1 MPASSS
7 TARTTSPCPLSQ
19 LENTTRRTSDHLY
32 YGWRGWYMDTGPL
45 SRPFGQRI
53 PHGNQTPVSA
63 LRELKPPLYHQQNA
77 IKLFLSCLRLPC
89 SLDQTVA
96 QEKSAHARAANR
108 GPMVC
113 QPTASVLGT
122 RTQSVHLAS
131 RANGQQ
137 EGKPGGLGPV
147 LRPSCRSLD
156 QAFSAPS
163 TNEKSLRSS
172 GETMPSW
179 IRCLKLINLFQ

>member
-1 MPASSS
+1 MHIDLRSSRS
-7 TARTTSPCPLSQ
+7 ALADRLYRLSQ
-19 LENTTRRTSDHLY
+19 VAAYREQSVRV
-32 YGWRGWYMDTGPL
+32 
-45 SRPFGQRI
+45 RPFFGEG
-53 PHGNQTPVSA
+53 PEVLDA
-63 LRELKPPLYHQQNA
+63 ELLREDGHLKRGLVN
-77 IKLFLSCLRLPC
+77 LLRLIGAC
-89 SLDQTVA
+89 EIRRGLKKHRNDRQ
-96 QEKSAHARAANR
+96 SAHARAANR

-156 QAFSAPS
+156 QAFSPPS

-172 GETMPSW
+172 GEIMPSW

>member
-1 MPASSS
+1 MTGNRIWRQCRTQVTSIMLRCNSSHLSAPALGSSGGAEADS
-7 TARTTSPCPLSQ
+7 SCRALKITIPATVTRTGRIAHEQPCLVLTFFFPIVIL
-19 LENTTRRTSDHLY
+19 
-32 YGWRGWYMDTGPL
+32 RGRDW
-45 SRPFGQRI
+45 
-53 PHGNQTPVSA
+53 SA
-63 LRELKPPLYHQQNA
+63 GGALNSWPQ
-77 IKLFLSCLRLPC
+77 
-89 SLDQTVA
+89 
-96 QEKSAHARAANR
+96 SAHARAANR
-108 GPMVC
+108 GPTVC

-131 RANGQQ
+131 GANGQQ

-172 GETMPSW
+172 GEIMPSW